1 MSDFIVNESNFI
13 IEDDLYNS
21 SFVPEGFTL
30 PDGISFGEKIDDAPS
45 WQLYS
50 SEDLRY
56 ELLVVKEELAEKWVE
71 SHMLSPSV
79 LMPMDLNGS
88 VFYLLIN
95 PASHHLR
102 RVTTIRF
109 DGSMR
114 FAFSFFSALQHTRT
128 LDPQTSLR
136 DGLFCELYSVILPCY
151 SLGPPVADRAL
162 LKNALRG
169 KNEDESLLTPEQ
181 MGGNGGVAYASFI
194 RELKEHGYNVSDE
207 QPLLT
212 SGEPIDEFFSG
223 SMAKGHIITGPL
235 IIQRQYQLYD
245 TSSSFYVLLID
256 KLWGEALLHTS
267 LLSRIALNTVP
278 LNGQATYVIT
288 MPKREPLEAL
298 DDTHFGYDKYSMMDL
313 AQAVRR
319 TRELVKKCD
328 MKRGLYCG
336 KLGVIFPVKFNDDTH
351 DDGKLMWDIVLKG
364 PFASAPLMQ
373 DIAYDILSV
382 ARSED

>member
-1 MSDFIVNESNFI
+1 M
-13 IEDDLYNS
+13 
-21 SFVPEGFTL
+21 
-30 PDGISFGEKIDDAPS
+30 
-45 WQLYS
+45 
-50 SEDLRY
+50 
-56 ELLVVKEELAEKWVE
+56 
-71 SHMLSPSV
+71 
-79 LMPMDLNGS
+79 
-88 VFYLLIN
+88 
-95 PASHHLR
+95 
-102 RVTTIRF
+102 
-109 DGSMR
+109 
-114 FAFSFFSALQHTRT
+114 
-128 LDPQTSLR
+128 
-136 DGLFCELYSVILPCY
+136 
-151 SLGPPVADRAL
+151 
-162 LKNALRG
+162 
-169 KNEDESLLTPEQ
+169 
-181 MGGNGGVAYASFI
+181 
-194 RELKEHGYNVSDE
+194 
-207 QPLLT
+207 
-212 SGEPIDEFFSG
+212 
-223 SMAKGHIITGPL
+223 
-235 IIQRQYQLYD
+235 
-245 TSSSFYVLLID
+245 LID